1 MITKDN
7 IRTIEE
13 VSAILEEQELT
24 KEELMTYLR
33 QVMEIRTFED
43 NIANL
48 VGRAL
53 LKGAS
58 NLYAGQEAV
67 AVGAVAAK

>member
-48 VGRAL
+48 LGRAL

-58 NLYAGQEAV
+58 HLYAGQEAV